1 MIFSTTNPSV
11 IKNKQVLDKFSIN
24 IDLIRHIMY
33 IITFIG
39 IIITLKITFFPTE
52 SIIQTEK
59 MRRFKYMIVDGH
71 WIIQFCMIIIAN
83 ILVNIVKIDTMND
96 TQQQDLI
103 RLQQAVLIGSVLFVT
118 AFLCNLGYTAAL
130 FYMGFAIW
138 YIFQINILSPAPE
151 AKSS

>member
-39 IIITLKITFFPTE
+39 IILTLKFTFFPTK

-59 MRRFKYMIVDGH
+59 MRRFKYMISDGQ
-71 WIIQFCMIIIAN
+71 WIMQVCMIIIAN

-96 TQQQDLI
+96 TQQKDLI
-103 RLQQAVLIGSVLFVT
+103 KLQQAVLIGSVLFVT

-130 FYMGFAIW
+130 FYIGFAIW

-151 AKSS
+151 ARSS

>member
-39 IIITLKITFFPTE
+39 IIITLKITFFPTK

-71 WIIQFCMIIIAN
+71 WIMQFCMIIIAN

-96 TQQQDLI
+96 TQQKDLI
-103 RLQQAVLIGSVLFVT
+103 KLQQAVLIG
-118 AFLCNLGYTAAL
+118 
-130 FYMGFAIW
+130 
-138 YIFQINILSPAPE
+138 
-151 AKSS
+151 